1 MRRTLADAKRTL
13 ADVKR
18 TRADVRRTLADVKR
32 TLADSMPSGESVL
45 EIRPIFEAEGFG
57 KELTPEL
64 RAQEQRL
71 RAEIERQRKS

>member
-1 MRRTLADAKRTL
+1 VL
-13 ADVKR
+13 
-18 TRADVRRTLADVKR
+18 
-32 TLADSMPSGESVL
+32 SGESVL

-71 RAEIERQRKS
+71 RAEIEPQWKAQAAGSGDAHTPKANRVDEH